1 MKENQR
7 RNAEA
12 LEWIQSLSLNGE
24 EQNTTIQEYLRG
36 NGSPS
41 KGSIVNA
48 YKHRLLKCG
57 LSKWIRNH
65 KLKLQR
71 DLKLLEQEVNVSL
84 RAQKRKSRMCIEQ
97 WIDYV
102 SFQQLRVYSAR
113 RTELKLSIGM
123 QYRYKLRTCLHY
135 WKLRVRVRQQ
145 LKTRLFSLWKQMSRG
160 RLVVK
165 LVCFQYH
172 FFYFNV
178 CRITDCMYLSDS
190 ARPNEN
196 FFAREFHSMET
207 PFKVAT
213 R

>member
-12 LEWIQSLSLNGE
+12 LDWIQSLSLNGE
-24 EQNTTIQEYLRG
+24 EQNTTMEEYLRG

-41 KGSIVNA
+41 KGLIVDA
-48 YKHRLLKCG
+48 YKHHLLRRG

-65 KLKLQR
+65 KLKFQR
-71 DLKLLEQEVNVSL
+71 DLHLLEQEVNASL

-135 WKLRVRVRQQ
+135 WKLRVRVRRQ
-145 LKTRLFSLWKQMSRG
+145 LKTRLFSLWQQMSRG
-160 RLVVK
+160 RLLVK
-165 LVCFQYH
+165 LVCSL
-172 FFYFNV
+172 FYSF
-178 CRITDCMYLSDS
+178 ISIYI
-190 ARPNEN
+190 E
-196 FFAREFHSMET
+196 
-207 PFKVAT
+207 
-213 R
+213 